1 MLNQKYCNKC
11 SGWVKNSHIHFLDG
25 QQKIF
30 TGPKRKFCAD
40 CKDEISQNA
49 KRCVPCSQVAR
60 QRPRKRQCLSC
71 KKIFKGVPSDK
82 YYGFCSEECRQHGKL
97 LINCNTCSSVTATLD
112 KRTCKNCLYKQ
123 KNKKICKICKN
134 VFYEYLK
141 KNSYLQVCSEKCL
154 TIGNFCINCHSPLHK
169 KHNLCFKC
177 DKLALDNLPYF
188 TCSVCLLLKQNT
200 LKQKDDICI
209 DCK

>member
-40 CKDEISQNA
+40 CKIQISLNA

-60 QRPRKRQCLSC
+60 QRPKRRQCLSC
-71 KKIFKGVPSDK
+71 KKIFQGVPSDK
-82 YYGFCSEECRQHGKL
+82 NYYGFCSEDCKRNGKTYIECTKCG
-97 LINCNTCSSVTATLD
+97 NETTLD
-112 KRTCKNCLYKQ
+112 KRTCEYCVSRKICRICNTEFYKFLTP
-123 KNKKICKICKN
+123 KKIRLCSVSCFLRAKLCHRCGNKLNSKHLLCATCDMKELKTLIESDRY
-134 VFYEYLK
+134 FYCSKCFLK
-141 KNSYLQVCSEKCL
+141 KMNTQKY
-154 TIGNFCINCHSPLHK
+154 
-169 KHNLCFKC
+169 
-177 DKLALDNLPYF
+177 KL
-188 TCSVCLLLKQNT
+188 
-200 LKQKDDICI
+200 DICI